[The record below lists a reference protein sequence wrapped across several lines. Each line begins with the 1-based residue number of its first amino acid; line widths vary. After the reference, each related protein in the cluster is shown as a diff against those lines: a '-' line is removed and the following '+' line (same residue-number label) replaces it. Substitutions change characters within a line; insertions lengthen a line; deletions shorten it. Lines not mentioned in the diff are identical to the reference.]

1 MVLTNGQEKGL
12 KIAVERYKNRE
23 PYTVIAGYAGTGKS
37 TLVSHIVDALNISPG
52 DVCYVAFTG
61 KASLVLREKGCEN
74 SMTAHKLLYHSKEK
88 PDGTFEHKPRKYLEF
103 NYRLIVVDE
112 VSMIPVDM
120 WELLLSHGVHVIA
133 LGDPGQLPPIDGESE
148 LLAHPH
154 VFLDEVVRQAQDS
167 EIIRLSMDIRNG
179 VSLKPYKGNEVI
191 IISKN
196 QLNDFYYSGAD
207 QIIAAKNITRNDIN
221 WRCRKIKFGNDVPKY
236 PIEGEKVICLKNYWN
251 VLSNSVGTLND
262 VDIWDIEKTLDG
274 IIDGGDP
281 LINGMIG
288 ELSNIKFSHNVF
300 KYGDIMEADFSIGDK
315 NKFSKL
321 FMDYK
326 LFAESKQTINS
337 DNWMDFRGMAKPM
350 LFDYAYCITCHKSQG
365 SEFDKVLVFNEYM
378 KSTDHKRWLYT
389 AATRAKKKLIIVAD
403 A

>member
-1 MVLTNGQEKGL
+1 M
-12 KIAVERYKNRE
+12 
-23 PYTVIAGYAGTGKS
+23 
-37 TLVSHIVDALNISPG
+37 
-52 DVCYVAFTG
+52 CYVAFTG

-103 NYRLIVVDE
+103 GYKLIVVDE
-112 VSMIPVDM
+112 VSMIPIDM
-120 WELLLSHGVHVIA
+120 WELLLSHKVHVIA

-167 EIIRLSMDIRNG
+167 EIIRLSMNIRNG
-179 VSLKPYKGNEVI
+179 ISLKPYKGNEVV
-191 IISKN
+191 IISKS

-207 QIIAAKNITRNDIN
+207 QIIAAKNVTRNDIN
-221 WRCRKIKFGNDVPKY
+221 WKCRKIKFGNDVPNY
-236 PIEGEKVICLKNYWN
+236 PIDGEKAICLKNYWN
-251 VLSNSVGTLND
+251 VLSDS
-262 VDIWDIEKTLDG
+262 E
-274 IIDGGDP
+274 DP

-288 ELSNIKFSHNVF
+288 ELSGIRFCHDVF
-300 KYGDIMEADFSIGDK
+300 KYGDMMNANFTIGDK
-315 NKFSKL
+315 NQFHQL

-337 DNWMDFRGMAKPM
+337 DNWMDFRGMTKPM

>member
-74 SMTAHKLLYHSKEK
+74 SMTAHKLLYHSKEN
-88 PDGTFEHKPRKYLEF
+88 PDGTFEHKPRKYLKY
-103 NYRLIVVDE
+103 NYKLIVVDE

-120 WELLLSHGVHVIA
+120 FELLLSHNVHIIA

-221 WRCRKIKFGNDVPKY
+221 WRCRKIKFGNDVPNY
-236 PIEGEKVICLKNYWN
+236 PLAGEKAICLKNYWS
-251 VLSNSVGTLND
+251 VLSDN
-262 VDIWDIEKTLDG
+262 
-274 IIDGGDP
+274 GDP

-288 ELSNIKFSHNVF
+288 ELSNIKFNHNVF
-300 KYGDIMEADFSIGDK
+300 KYGDMMDASFSIGDK
-315 NKFSKL
+315 NNFHNL

-337 DNWMDFRGMAKPM
+337 DNWTEFRGMVKPM

>member
-1 MVLTNGQEKGL
+1 M
-12 KIAVERYKNRE
+12 
-23 PYTVIAGYAGTGKS
+23 
-37 TLVSHIVDALNISPG
+37 
-52 DVCYVAFTG
+52 AFTG
-61 KASLVLREKGCEN
+61 KASLVLREKGCKN

-103 NYRLIVVDE
+103 KYRLIVVDE

-120 WELLLSHGVHVIA
+120 WDLLLSHGVHVIA

-179 VSLKPYKGNEVI
+179 ISLKPYKGNEVV

-196 QLNDFYYSGAD
+196 QLNDFYFSGAD

-221 WRCRKIKFGNDVPKY
+221 WKCRKIKFGNDVPNY
-236 PIEGEKVICLKNYWN
+236 PIEGEKAICLKNYWQ
-251 VLSNSVGTLND
+251 VLSNS
-262 VDIWDIEKTLDG
+262 E
-274 IIDGGDP
+274 DP

-288 ELSNIKFSHNVF
+288 ELSNIKCSHDVF

-315 NKFSKL
+315 NKFNKL

-337 DNWMDFRGMAKPM
+337 DNWTEFRGMAKPM

-403 A
+403 T

>member
-12 KIAVERYKNRE
+12 KIAVERYKNKE

-37 TLVSHIVDALNISPG
+37 TLVSHIVDALNLSPLS
-52 DVCYVAFTG
+52 VCYVAFTG
-61 KASLVLREKGCEN
+61 KASLVLKEKGCEN

-88 PDGTFEHKPRKYLEF
+88 PDGTFEHKPRKSLEWP
-103 NYRLIVVDE
+103 YKLIVVDE

-120 WELLLSHGVHVIA
+120 WELLLSHNIHVIA

-179 VSLKPYKGNEVI
+179 ISLKPYKGNEVI
-191 IISKN
+191 IISKS
-196 QLNDFYYSGAD
+196 QLNDFYFSGAD
-207 QIIAAKNITRNDIN
+207 QIIAAKNVTRNDIN
-221 WRCRKIKFGNDVPKY
+221 WHCRKIKFGNDVPSY
-236 PIEGEKVICLKNYWN
+236 PIEGEKAICLKNYWN
-251 VLSNSVGTLND
+251 VLSDS
-262 VDIWDIEKTLDG
+262 
-274 IIDGGDP
+274 GDP

-288 ELSNIKFSHNVF
+288 ELSGINFRHDVF
-300 KYGDIMEADFSIGDK
+300 KYGDMMNANFTIGDK
-315 NKFSKL
+315 NKFRQL

-337 DNWMDFRGMAKPM
+337 DNWMEFRGMAKPM

>member
-12 KIAVERYKNRE
+12 KIAIERYKNRE

-88 PDGTFEHKPRKYLEF
+88 ADGTFEHKPRKYLECG
-103 NYRLIVVDE
+103 YKLIVVDE

-120 WELLLSHGVHVIA
+120 WELLLSHNVHVIA

-148 LLAHPH
+148 LLKHPH

-167 EIIRLSMDIRNG
+167 EIIRLSMDIREG

-191 IISKN
+191 IISKS

-221 WRCRKIKFGNDVPKY
+221 WKCRKIKFGNDVPNY
-236 PIEGEKVICLKNYWN
+236 PIAGEKAICLKNYWN
-251 VLSNSVGTLND
+251 VLSDS
-262 VDIWDIEKTLDG
+262 
-274 IIDGGDP
+274 GDP

-288 ELSNIKFSHNVF
+288 ELSNINFRHNVS
-300 KYGDIMEADFSIGDK
+300 KYDDMMNANFAIGDK
-315 NKFSKL
+315 NKFNQL

-337 DNWMDFRGMAKPM
+337 DNWTEFRGLVKPM

-378 KSTDHKRWLYT
+378 KSTDHNRWLYT

>member
-1 MVLTNGQEKGL
+1 MILTNGQEKGL
-12 KIAVERYKNRE
+12 KIAVERYKKGE

-37 TLVSHIVDALNISPG
+37 TLVSHIVNALNIWPE

-103 NYRLIVVDE
+103 NYKLIVVDE
-112 VSMIPVDM
+112 VSMLPVDM
-120 WELLLSHGVHVIA
+120 FELLLSHHVHVIA

-148 LLAHPH
+148 LLSHPH

-179 VSLKPYKGNEVI
+179 VSLKPYKGTEVV

-196 QLNDFYYSGAD
+196 QLNDFYFSGAD

-221 WRCRKIKFGNDVPKY
+221 WTCRKIKFGNDVPNY
-236 PIEGEKVICLKNYWN
+236 PIEGEKAICLKNYWN
-251 VLSNSVGTLND
+251 VLSDS
-262 VDIWDIEKTLDG
+262 
-274 IIDGGDP
+274 GDP

-288 ELSNIKFSHNVF
+288 ELSGIRFRHNVD
-300 KYGDIMEADFSIGDK
+300 KYGDMMNANFGMGDE
-315 NKFSKL
+315 NKFHRL

-337 DNWMDFRGMAKPM
+337 DNWMDFRGMVKPM

>member
-12 KIAVERYKNRE
+12 KIAVERYKNKE

-37 TLVSHIVDALNISPG
+37 TLVSHIVEALNLSPLS
-52 DVCYVAFTG
+52 VCYVAFTG
-61 KASLVLREKGCEN
+61 KASLVLKEKGCEN

-88 PDGTFEHKPRKYLEF
+88 PDGTFEHKPRKSLEWP
-103 NYRLIVVDE
+103 YKLIVVDE

-120 WELLLSHGVHVIA
+120 WELLLSHNVHVIA

-148 LLAHPH
+148 LLSHPH

-191 IISKN
+191 IIAKS

-207 QIIAAKNITRNDIN
+207 QIIAAKNVTRNDIN
-221 WRCRKIKFGNDVPKY
+221 WHCRRIKFGNDVPNY
-236 PIEGEKVICLKNYWN
+236 PIAGEKAICLKNYWN
-251 VLSNSVGTLND
+251 VLSNS
-262 VDIWDIEKTLDG
+262 
-274 IIDGGDP
+274 GDP

-288 ELSNIKFSHNVF
+288 ELSGINFRHNID
-300 KYGDIMEADFSIGDK
+300 KYGSMMNANFTIGDK
-315 NKFSKL
+315 NQFHQL

-326 LFAESKQTINS
+326 LFAESKQTVDS
-337 DNWMDFRGMAKPM
+337 DNWMEFRGLVKPM
-350 LFDYAYCITCHKSQG
+350 LFDYAYSITCHKSQG

>member
-1 MVLTNGQEKGL
+1 MILTNGQEKGL
-12 KIAVERYKNRE
+12 KTAVERYKNRE

-37 TLVSHIVDALNISPG
+37 TLVSHIVDALNISPIS
-52 DVCYVAFTG
+52 VCYVAFTG

-88 PDGTFEHKPRKYLEF
+88 PDGTFEHKPRKSLEWP
-103 NYRLIVVDE
+103 YKLIVVDE
-112 VSMIPVDM
+112 VSMIPTDM
-120 WELLLSHGVHVIA
+120 WDLLLSHNVHVIA

-148 LLAHPH
+148 LLKHPH

-167 EIIRLSMDIRNG
+167 EIIRLSMDIREG

-221 WRCRKIKFGNDVPKY
+221 WKCRKIKFGNDVPNY
-236 PIEGEKVICLKNYWN
+236 PIVGEKAICLKNYWN
-251 VLSNSVGTLND
+251 VLSDN
-262 VDIWDIEKTLDG
+262 K
-274 IIDGGDP
+274 DP

-288 ELSNIKFSHNVF
+288 ELSNINFSHNVF
-300 KYGDIMEADFSIGDK
+300 KYRDMMSASFTIGG
-315 NKFSKL
+315 NNTFNHL

-326 LFAESKQTINS
+326 LFTESKQTINN
-337 DNWMDFRGMAKPM
+337 DNWMDFRGLAKPM

>member
-37 TLVSHIVDALNISPG
+37 TLVSHIVDALNISPT

-88 PDGTFEHKPRKYLEF
+88 PDGTFEHKPRKSLEEK
-103 NYRLIVVDE
+103 YKLIVVDE
-112 VSMIPVDM
+112 VSMILVDM
-120 WELLLSHGVHVIA
+120 WDLLLTHNTHVIA

-167 EIIRLSMDIRNG
+167 EIIRLSMDIREG
-179 VSLKPYKGNEVI
+179 ISLKPHKGNEVI

-221 WRCRKIKFGNDVPKY
+221 WKCRQIKFGNDVPNY
-236 PIEGEKVICLKNYWN
+236 PIEKEKAICLKNYWN
-251 VLSNSVGTLND
+251 VLSDS
-262 VDIWDIEKTLDG
+262 
-274 IIDGGDP
+274 GDP

-288 ELSNIKFSHNVF
+288 ELSGIKFRHDIA
-300 KYGDIMEADFSIGDK
+300 KYENMMNANFTIGDK
-315 NKFSKL
+315 NQFRQL

-337 DNWMDFRGMAKPM
+337 DNWKEFRGMVKPM

-365 SEFDKVLVFNEYM
+365 SEFDKVLVFDEYM

>member
-12 KIAVERYKNRE
+12 KIAVERYKNGE
-23 PYTVIAGYAGTGKS
+23 PYTVIAGYAGAGKS
-37 TLVSHIVDALNISPG
+37 TLVSHIVDALNISPLS
-52 DVCYVAFTG
+52 VCYVAFTG

-88 PDGTFEHKPRKYLEF
+88 PDGTFEHKPRKNLEWP
-103 NYRLIVVDE
+103 YKLIVVDE
-112 VSMIPVDM
+112 VSMIPTDM
-120 WELLLSHGVHVIA
+120 WDLLLSHGVHVIA

-148 LLAHPH
+148 LLKHPH

-167 EIIRLSMDIRNG
+167 EIIRLSMDIREG
-179 VSLKPYKGNEVI
+179 ISLKPYKGNEVI
-191 IISKN
+191 IINKN

-221 WRCRKIKFGNDVPKY
+221 WKCRKIKFGNDVPNY
-236 PIEGEKVICLKNYWN
+236 PIEGEKAICLKNYWN
-251 VLSNSVGTLND
+251 VLSDS
-262 VDIWDIEKTLDG
+262 
-274 IIDGGDP
+274 GDP

-288 ELSNIKFSHNVF
+288 ELSGINFRHNID
-300 KYGDIMEADFSIGDK
+300 KYGDMMNANFTIGDK
-315 NKFSKL
+315 NKFNQL

-326 LFAESKQTINS
+326 LFAESKQTING
-337 DNWMDFRGMAKPM
+337 DNWMDFRGMVKPM

>member
-1 MVLTNGQEKGL
+1 MILTNGQEKGL
-12 KIAVERYKNRE
+12 RIAVERYKNRE

-37 TLVSHIVDALNISPG
+37 TLVSHIVDALNIYPG

-103 NYRLIVVDE
+103 GYKLIVVDE

-148 LLAHPH
+148 LLSHPH

-167 EIIRLSMDIRNG
+167 EIIRLSMGIREG
-179 VSLKPYKGNEVI
+179 ISLKPYKGNEVI

-207 QIIAAKNITRNDIN
+207 QIIAAKNVTRNDIN
-221 WRCRKIKFGNDVPKY
+221 WKCRKIKFGNDVPNY
-236 PIEGEKVICLKNYWN
+236 PIEGEKAICLKNFWN
-251 VLSNSVGTLND
+251 VISSN
-262 VDIWDIEKTLDG
+262 
-274 IIDGGDP
+274 GDP
-281 LINGMIG
+281 AINGMIG
-288 ELSNIKFSHNVF
+288 ILNNIKVEHNVF
-300 KYGDIMEADFSIGDK
+300 KYKDVMHADFSIGDT
-315 NKFSKL
+315 NTFNNL

-326 LFAESKQTINS
+326 IFTESKQTVNS
-337 DNWMDFRGMAKPM
+337 DNWIDFRGMEKPM
-350 LFDYAYCITCHKSQG
+350 LFDYGYCITCHRSQG
-365 SEFDKVLVFNEYM
+365 SEWNRVLVFNEYM
-378 KSTDHKRWLYT
+378 KGTDWCRWAYT
-389 AATRAKKKLIIVAD
+389 ACTRAKQKLIIVI
-403 A
+403 

>member
-1 MVLTNGQEKGL
+1 MILTNGQEKGL
-12 KIAVERYKNRE
+12 KIAVERYKKGE

-37 TLVSHIVDALNISPG
+37 TLVSHIVDALNISPF

-103 NYRLIVVDE
+103 GYKLIVVDE

-120 WELLLSHGVHVIA
+120 WGLLLSHGVHVIA

-148 LLAHPH
+148 LLSHPH

-179 VSLKPYKGNEVI
+179 ISLKPYKGNEVV

-221 WRCRKIKFGNDVPKY
+221 WKCRKIKFGNDVPNY
-236 PIEGEKVICLKNYWN
+236 PIAGEKAICLKNYWN
-251 VLSNSVGTLND
+251 VLS
-262 VDIWDIEKTLDG
+262 EC
-274 IIDGGDP
+274 GDP

-288 ELSNIKFSHNVF
+288 ELSNIKFRHDVF
-300 KYGDIMEADFSIGDK
+300 KYGDMMDASFTIGDS
-315 NKFSKL
+315 NKFHNL

-337 DNWMDFRGMAKPM
+337 DNWTEFRGMTKPM

>member
-12 KIAVERYKNRE
+12 KIAVERYKNGE
-23 PYTVIAGYAGTGKS
+23 PYTVIAGYAGAGKS
-37 TLVSHIVDALNISPG
+37 TLVSHIVDALNISPLS
-52 DVCYVAFTG
+52 VCYVAFTG

-103 NYRLIVVDE
+103 NYKLIVVDE
-112 VSMIPVDM
+112 VSMIPADM
-120 WELLLSHGVHVIA
+120 FELLLSHHVHIIA

-179 VSLKPYKGNEVI
+179 VSLKPYKGNEVV

-207 QIIAAKNITRNDIN
+207 QIIAAKNVTRNDIN
-221 WRCRKIKFGNDVPKY
+221 WKCRKIKFGNDVPRY
-236 PIEGEKVICLKNYWN
+236 PIAGEKAICLKNYWN
-251 VLSNSVGTLND
+251 VLSNCRDICENN
-262 VDIWDIEKTLDG
+262 IWDSTGMPES
-274 IIDGGDP
+274 GDP

-288 ELSNIKFSHNVF
+288 ELSNIKFSHDVF
-300 KYGDIMEADFSIGDK
+300 RYGDIMNANFTIGD
-315 NKFSKL
+315 NNTF
-321 FMDYK
+321 
-326 LFAESKQTINS
+326 
-337 DNWMDFRGMAKPM
+337 
-350 LFDYAYCITCHKSQG
+350 
-365 SEFDKVLVFNEYM
+365 
-378 KSTDHKRWLYT
+378 
-389 AATRAKKKLIIVAD
+389 
-403 A
+403 

>member
-12 KIAVERYKNRE
+12 KIAVERYKNGE
-23 PYTVIAGYAGTGKS
+23 LYTVIAGYAGAGKS
-37 TLVSHIVDALNISPG
+37 TLVSHIVDALNISPLS
-52 DVCYVAFTG
+52 VCYVAFTG

-88 PDGTFEHKPRKYLEF
+88 PDGTFEHKPRKNLEWP
-103 NYRLIVVDE
+103 YKLIVVDE
-112 VSMIPVDM
+112 VSMIPTDM
-120 WELLLSHGVHVIA
+120 WDLLLSHGVHVIA

-148 LLAHPH
+148 LLKHPH

-167 EIIRLSMDIRNG
+167 EIIRLSMDIREG
-179 VSLKPYKGNEVI
+179 ISLKPYKGNEVI
-191 IISKN
+191 IINKN

-221 WRCRKIKFGNDVPKY
+221 WKCRKIKFGNDVPNY
-236 PIEGEKVICLKNYWN
+236 PIEGEKAICLKNYWN
-251 VLSNSVGTLND
+251 VLSNS
-262 VDIWDIEKTLDG
+262 
-274 IIDGGDP
+274 GDP

-288 ELSNIKFSHNVF
+288 ELSGINFRHNID
-300 KYGDIMEADFSIGDK
+300 KYGDMMNANFAIGDK
-315 NKFSKL
+315 NKFHQL

-326 LFAESKQTINS
+326 LFAESKQTING
-337 DNWMDFRGMAKPM
+337 DNWMDFRGMVKPM

>member
-61 KASLVLREKGCEN
+61 KASLVLREKGCSN
-74 SMTAHKLLYHSKEK
+74 AMTAHKLLYHSKEK
-88 PDGTFEHKPRKYLEF
+88 PDGTFEHKPRKYLEVG
-103 NYRLIVVDE
+103 YRLIVVDE
-112 VSMIPVDM
+112 VSMIPIDM

-148 LLAHPH
+148 LLKHPH

-167 EIIRLSMDIRNG
+167 EIIRLSMDIREG
-179 VSLKPYKGNEVI
+179 LSLKPYKGNEVI
-191 IISKN
+191 IISKS
-196 QLNDFYYSGAD
+196 QLNDFYFSGAD

-221 WRCRKIKFGNDVPKY
+221 WHCRKIKFGNDVPNY
-236 PIEGEKVICLKNYWN
+236 PIEGEKAICLKNYWN
-251 VLSNSVGTLND
+251 VLSDS
-262 VDIWDIEKTLDG
+262 
-274 IIDGGDP
+274 GDP

-288 ELSNIKFSHNVF
+288 DLSNIKFTHNVF

-337 DNWMDFRGMAKPM
+337 DNWTEFRGMAKPM

>member
-37 TLVSHIVDALNISPG
+37 TLVSHIVDALNISPD

-88 PDGTFEHKPRKYLEF
+88 PDGTFEHKPRKYLEVG
-103 NYRLIVVDE
+103 YRLIVVDE
-112 VSMIPVDM
+112 VSMIPIDM

-148 LLAHPH
+148 LLSHPH

-167 EIIRLSMDIRNG
+167 EIIRLSMDIREG

-191 IISKN
+191 IISKS

-221 WRCRKIKFGNDVPKY
+221 WICRKIKYGNDVPKY
-236 PIEGEKVICLKNYWN
+236 PLAGEKAICLKNYWQ
-251 VLSNSVGTLND
+251 VLSDS
-262 VDIWDIEKTLDG
+262 
-274 IIDGGDP
+274 GDP

-288 ELSNIKFSHNVF
+288 ELSNINFRHNVF
-300 KYGDIMEADFSIGDK
+300 KYDDMMNANFTIGDK
-315 NKFSKL
+315 NKFNQL

-337 DNWMDFRGMAKPM
+337 DNWTEFRGMVKPM

>member
-1 MVLTNGQEKGL
+1 
-12 KIAVERYKNRE
+12 
-23 PYTVIAGYAGTGKS
+23 
-37 TLVSHIVDALNISPG
+37 
-52 DVCYVAFTG
+52 
-61 KASLVLREKGCEN
+61 
-74 SMTAHKLLYHSKEK
+74 
-88 PDGTFEHKPRKYLEF
+88 
-103 NYRLIVVDE
+103 
-112 VSMIPVDM
+112 M
-120 WELLLSHGVHVIA
+120 WDLLLSHGVHVIA

-179 VSLKPYKGNEVI
+179 VSLKPYKGNEVV
-191 IISKN
+191 IISKS

-236 PIEGEKVICLKNYWN
+236 PIEGEKAICLKNYWN
-251 VLSNSVGTLND
+251 VLSNSVSAFSLND
-262 VDIWDIEKTLDG
+262 VDIWDLEETLDG
-274 IIDGGDP
+274 ITDGGDP

-288 ELSNIKFSHNVF
+288 ELSNIKFTRNVS

-326 LFAESKQTINS
+326 LFAESQQTINS
-337 DNWMDFRGMAKPM
+337 DNWKEFRGMIKPM

>member
-103 NYRLIVVDE
+103 NYKLIVVDE
-112 VSMIPVDM
+112 VSMIPADM
-120 WELLLSHGVHVIA
+120 FELLLSHHVHTIA

-154 VFLDEVVRQAQDS
+154 IFLDEVVRQAQDS

-179 VSLKPYKGNEVI
+179 VSLKPYKGNEVV

-221 WRCRKIKFGNDVPKY
+221 WRCRKIKFGNDVPNY
-236 PIEGEKVICLKNYWN
+236 PIAGEKSICLKNYWN
-251 VLSNSVGTLND
+251 VLSDN
-262 VDIWDIEKTLDG
+262 
-274 IIDGGDP
+274 GDP

-288 ELSNIKFSHNVF
+288 ELSNIKFTHNVF
-300 KYGDIMEADFSIGDK
+300 KYGDVMEADFSIGDK
-315 NKFSKL
+315 NKFNKL

-337 DNWMDFRGMAKPM
+337 DNWTEFRGMVKPM

>member
-12 KIAVERYKNRE
+12 KIAVERYKNME

-120 WELLLSHGVHVIA
+120 WDLLLSHGVHVIA

-148 LLAHPH
+148 LLTHPH

-179 VSLKPYKGNEVI
+179 VPLKPYKGNEVV

-207 QIIAAKNITRNDIN
+207 QIIAAKNVTRNDIN
-221 WRCRKIKFGNDVPKY
+221 WKCRKIKFGNDVPNY
-236 PIEGEKVICLKNYWN
+236 PIEGEKAICLKNYWN
-251 VLSNSVGTLND
+251 VLSDS
-262 VDIWDIEKTLDG
+262 E
-274 IIDGGDP
+274 DP

-288 ELSNIKFSHNVF
+288 ELSGIRFCHDVL
-300 KYGDIMEADFSIGDK
+300 KYGDMMNANFTVGDK
-315 NKFSKL
+315 NQFRQL

-337 DNWMDFRGMAKPM
+337 DNWTEFRGMAKPM

-378 KSTDHKRWLYT
+378 KSTDHNRWLYT